1 MPTMENKL
9 SFTFTGSSGEYF
21 KIWIVNTLLTILTL
35 GIYSAWATVRT
46 KRYFYGNTWLDGAN
60 FEYHAT
66 PLQILPGRIL
76 VLLMLG
82 IYLLSAQFFPAGMYI
97 ILIIGVVVLP
107 WAMWRSLQ
115 FNAGVSSYRNIRFKF
130 DGDLGGAYWL
140 LLLLPALAVLGVTVL
155 NLMLTGSM
163 PDWNSDAAF
172 LVTPEITQLN
182 ALQEMLVRLLL
193 LTSSAYLSTT
203 LFFPYW
209 QTLYNR
215 YRLDQHRYGQ
225 ATFQSFLAAGDVYV
239 IYLKVLIIGVLVGIV
254 TLLIFML
261 GTMIIG
267 GLFAMNNAMPRNDF
281 DVFWLIGF
289 ASIALYTLFMITG
302 SYLQAYTRVR
312 LRNYVYNNVIL
323 KTSNSANTNT
333 KAYFHSNMT
342 ITDVWGLYIGNA
354 LLLLITLGLAYP
366 AIKIRLARYA
376 AQTTALNLRGNID
389 AFIGAEHNNQS
400 ALGDEIATALEADT
414 DVSVE
419 FGI

>member
-1 MPTMENKL
+1 
-9 SFTFTGSSGEYF
+9 
-21 KIWIVNTLLTILTL
+21 
-35 GIYSAWATVRT
+35 
-46 KRYFYGNTWLDGAN
+46 
-60 FEYHAT
+60 
-66 PLQILPGRIL
+66 
-76 VLLMLG
+76 
-82 IYLLSAQFFPAGMYI
+82 
-97 ILIIGVVVLP
+97 
-107 WAMWRSLQ
+107 
-115 FNAGVSSYRNIRFKF
+115 
-130 DGDLGGAYWL
+130 
-140 LLLLPALAVLGVTVL
+140 
-155 NLMLTGSM
+155 
-163 PDWNSDAAF
+163 
-172 LVTPEITQLN
+172 
-182 ALQEMLVRLLL
+182 
-193 LTSSAYLSTT
+193 
-203 LFFPYW
+203 
-209 QTLYNR
+209 
-215 YRLDQHRYGQ
+215 
-225 ATFQSFLAAGDVYV
+225 
-239 IYLKVLIIGVLVGIV
+239 
-254 TLLIFML
+254 
-261 GTMIIG
+261 
-267 GLFAMNNAMPRNDF
+267 MNNAMPRNDF

-342 ITDVWGLYIGNA
+342 ITDAWGLYIGNA